1 MEFNNEQSISVFNA
15 DPQRIKQVLINL
27 LTNAVKFTSER
38 GSVTLDVNTNDERD
52 QILFSIKDTGIGIA
66 QEDFKKLFT
75 PFTQLDSGLSRRYE
89 GTGLG
94 LALVHKLTELHGGSV
109 RVESESGKGSR
120 FTVALPLSQNIQGQ
134 TSDANAAEPAKGEQD
149 SELLSTS
156 LKECGL
162 ILVADDNEINSEILV
177 EYLEER
183 GYNILAAWNGEE
195 ALEKAAE
202 FAPDII
208 LMDIQ
213 MPKMDGLEA
222 TRRLRADPRF
232 ISTPIVALTAL
243 VMPGDKER
251 CIEAGANEYLSKP
264 VNLKM
269 LLKVIERLIQP
280 TS

>member
-1 MEFNNEQSISVFNA
+1 M
-15 DPQRIKQVLINL
+15 
-27 LTNAVKFTSER
+27 
-38 GSVTLDVNTNDERD
+38 
-52 QILFSIKDTGIGIA
+52 
-66 QEDFKKLFT
+66 
-75 PFTQLDSGLSRRYE
+75 
-89 GTGLG
+89 
-94 LALVHKLTELHGGSV
+94 
-109 RVESESGKGSR
+109 
-120 FTVALPLSQNIQGQ
+120 
-134 TSDANAAEPAKGEQD
+134 
-149 SELLSTS
+149 
-156 LKECGL
+156 
-162 ILVADDNEINSEILV
+162 ADDNEINSEILV